1 MEALTFNFARMWA
14 LVERDLRKFF
24 RSPALMM
31 SSMVFPMMQLI
42 VLGYAFGGKITNV
55 KVGVVDQDQTVE
67 SWRVREAFAGVT
79 TGPKMFHAVDYDS
92 MPDAM
97 EDLRSGRI
105 GAVVEIPQKFSRRA
119 FGQNQPRIALIVDNT
134 DQFVSGSLE
143 TELQGVVDQLNT
155 NLISQLHA
163 GPAATSQLTTG
174 PLASRLPGTI
184 ALNIVEVYPYIEYIK
199 YLLPGSIAM
208 AIFIVAMIGGGIT
221 FIDDKSRGLHE
232 GYLVTPIHK
241 TELVMGLDLA
251 GTVKGL
257 MAGLVITFVGG
268 LIAGV
273 PGLWEPM
280 KLVYLMIV
288 VAVASLCMISF
299 MFLIMVRIDDPLV
312 PRAIFGVLNTLLFFP
327 SGAIYPTSGFPAW
340 LRWIS
345 IVDPFTYTVHALR
358 NLLLRGSGIEGMYRD
373 VLILAGFSAV
383 MIAGSVA
390 LFKRQI

>member
-1 MEALTFNFARMWA
+1 MSFNFSRMWA

-55 KVGVVDQDQTVE
+55 KVGLVDQDHTE
-67 SWRVREAFAGVT
+67 KSWEVRESFAGVT
-79 TGPKMFHAVDYDS
+79 TGPKMFHVVDYNAL
-92 MPDAM
+92 PDAM
-97 EDLRSGRI
+97 EDLRAGAI
-105 GAVVEIPQKFSRRA
+105 GAIVEIPQKFSRRTYD
-119 FGQNQPRIALIVDNT
+119 QDQPRIALIVDNS
-134 DQFVSGSLE
+134 DQFVSDSLE
-143 TELQGVVDQLNT
+143 TELQSEVDQLNAPT
-155 NLISQLHA
+155 V
-163 GPAATSQLTTG
+163 
-174 PLASRLPGTI
+174 ASRLPGAI

-232 GYLVTPIHK
+232 GYLITPIHK
-241 TELVMGLDLA
+241 AELVMGLDLA
-251 GTVKGL
+251 GAIKGL
-257 MAGLVITFVGG
+257 MAGLVITFIGG
-268 LIAGV
+268 LIAGI
-273 PGLWEPM
+273 PRLWDPVR
-280 KLVYLMIV
+280 LFYLMIV

-299 MFLIMVRIDDPLV
+299 MFLLMVRIDDPLV

-327 SGAIYPTSGFPAW
+327 SGAIYPTNGFPIW

-358 NLLLRGSGIEGMYRD
+358 NLLLRDSGIEGIYRD
-373 VLILAGFSAV
+373 VLILSGFAIV
-383 MIAGSVA
+383 MIAGSIA